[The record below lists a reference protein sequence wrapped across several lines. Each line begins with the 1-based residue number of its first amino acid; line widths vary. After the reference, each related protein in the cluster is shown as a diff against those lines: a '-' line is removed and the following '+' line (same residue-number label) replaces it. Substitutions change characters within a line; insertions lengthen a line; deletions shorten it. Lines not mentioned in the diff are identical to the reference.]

1 MLDLTSSKVLVPS
14 VLFAILSPGMV
25 LQLPDKIPGKN
36 ANAFMSRQMSKNSV
50 LVHAIVFALVYKL
63 ISKQLGLSIVKNDL
77 IVPTVLFV
85 LLSPGLLLSLPST
98 KLSSGQ
104 TSPTSVLIHAFVF
117 AVVFA
122 FLRKQFPKYY

>member
-14 VLFAILSPGMV
+14 VLFAILSPGMI

-36 ANAFMSRQMSKNSV
+36 ANAFMSKQMSKNSV

-63 ISKQLGLSIVKNDL
+63 ISKQLGLNIVTND
-77 IVPTVLFV
+77 IIIPVVLFI
-85 LLSPGLLLSLPST
+85 LLSPGLLLSLPS
-98 KLSSGQ
+98 KGIASGK
-104 TSPTSVLIHAFVF
+104 TGPTSVLIHAFIF

>member
-25 LQLPDKIPGKN
+25 LQLPDKIPGRN
-36 ANAFMSRQMSKNSV
+36 AGAFMSRQMSKNSV
-50 LVHAIVFALVYKL
+50 VVHALVFALVYKL
-63 ISKQLGLSIVKNDL
+63 ITKQLGIPIVKNDL
-77 IVPTVLFV
+77 IIPTILFII
-85 LLSPGLLLSLPST
+85 LSPGLLLSLPSR

-104 TSPTSVLIHAFVF
+104 TSPTSVLIHAFIF

>member
-1 MLDLTSSKVLVPS
+1 MLDLTSSKVLIPS
-14 VLFAILSPGMV
+14 VLFAILSPGV
-25 LQLPDKIPGKN
+25 ILQLPDKIPGCN

-50 LVHAIVFALVYKL
+50 IVHAMVFSLIYKL
-63 ISKQLGLSIVKNDL
+63 ITKQMGIPIVKMDI
-77 IVPTVLFV
+77 IVPAVLFI

-98 KLSSGQ
+98 KLASGQ